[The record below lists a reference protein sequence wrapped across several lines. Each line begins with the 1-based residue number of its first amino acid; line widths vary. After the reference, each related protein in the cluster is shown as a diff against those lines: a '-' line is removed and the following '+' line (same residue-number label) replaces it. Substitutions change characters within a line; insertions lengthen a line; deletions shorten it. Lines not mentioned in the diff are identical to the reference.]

1 MRGGLSHIT
10 RRYNKANKYYLKP
23 HDSKQKSKHITY
35 LDANNLIGDAVS
47 RFCPTSGF
55 KQRDPK
61 EFDLNRCTN
70 DSLKG
75 CVLEFDLEYP
85 R

>member
-55 KQRDPK
+55 K
-61 EFDLNRCTN
+61 
-70 DSLKG
+70 
-75 CVLEFDLEYP
+75 
-85 R
+85 